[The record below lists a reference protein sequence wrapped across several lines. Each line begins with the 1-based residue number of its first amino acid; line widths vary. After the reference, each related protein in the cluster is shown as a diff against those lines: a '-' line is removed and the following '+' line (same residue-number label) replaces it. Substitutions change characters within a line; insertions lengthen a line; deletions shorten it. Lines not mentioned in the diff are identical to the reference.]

1 MAFGEAKKVFCIE
14 KNEIFPSISF
24 VKERYCSNVW
34 MAITDPK
41 RTAGGFHWR
50 FATPEDE
57 LNGTVINPDDYPK
70 KEKGRRI
77 INPLNLV
84 EDGENIQSI
93 AKRGWSNEELARW
106 QKARET
112 ANNISCYLNQL
123 EKIFAAP
130 MNETEKIES
139 FNFAALIVGKLM
151 VSFSDLCDTQ
161 ELFVERGVRGG
172 KIKKKVEEEV
182 NKEDDYEYVEVDQ

>member
-57 LNGTVINPDDYPK
+57 LNGTVINPEDYPK

-84 EDGENIQSI
+84 EDGENVQPI

-106 QKARET
+106 QRAKEIADSMT
-112 ANNISCYLNQL
+112 GYLNEL
-123 EKIFAAP
+123 EKIFTIP
-130 MNETEKIES
+130 KGDQEKIDD
-139 FNFAALIVGKLM
+139 FNVAALYVGKLM
-151 VSFSDLCDTQ
+151 VSFCDFCETQ
-161 ELFVERGVRGG
+161 EIYVERGSRGG
-172 KIKKKVEEEV
+172 KIKKKAEEV

>member
-57 LNGTVINPDDYPK
+57 LNGTVINPEDYPK

-84 EDGENIQSI
+84 EDGENIQPI

-106 QKARET
+106 QRAKEIADSMT
-112 ANNISCYLNQL
+112 GYLNEL
-123 EKIFAAP
+123 EKIFTIP
-130 MNETEKIES
+130 KGDQEKIDD
-139 FNFAALIVGKLM
+139 FNVAALYVGKLM
-151 VSFSDLCDTQ
+151 VSFCDFCETQ
-161 ELFVERGVRGG
+161 EIYVERGARGG
-172 KIKKKVEEEV
+172 KIKKKAEEV